1 MHNLKTLF
9 TISIC
14 TATALTL
21 SACNLNILEEDNG
34 AQKPTAHEAAPI
46 FTPKDNTSDKKQ
58 DKKSDNKHAPEKLSV
73 DKDGNLVS
81 EIIDDESEKRPEGV
95 GSKLP
100 DYASGSDFASLSCNA
115 SLGTKAQEMALEITH
130 ALATKVDVEPG
141 FIYIAPTVI
150 PDNYLDC
157 ISDVSDKVF
166 EGLKGSAFDPLSS
179 SDVEFSTSGQNQGS
193 SRLIP
198 MLVREC
204 RAQGIPYLAISI
216 VRNMGTTPTLTVR
229 LIRVTSGITLSQAYK
244 KLN

>member
-1 MHNLKTLF
+1 MHNIKTLI
-9 TISIC
+9 TLSMC

-21 SACNLNILEEDNG
+21 SACNLNILEDK
-34 AQKPTAHEAAPI
+34 ADQKPIVHEAAPI
-46 FTPKDNTSDKKQ
+46 FTPKDDAKVKKQ
-58 DKKSDNKHAPEKLSV
+58 DKETVNKQAPERLSV

-81 EIIDDESEKRPEGV
+81 EILDESEKRPESV
-95 GSKLP
+95 GEKLP

-115 SLGTKAQEMALEITH
+115 SLGKKAQDIALEITH
-130 ALATKVDVEPG
+130 NLANKVEVEPG
-141 FIYIAPTVI
+141 AIYIAPTVI

-157 ISDVSDKVF
+157 ISDVSDKIF
-166 EGLKGSAFDPLSS
+166 EGLKGSAFDPLSP
-179 SDVEFSTSGQNQGS
+179 SDVLFSTSGQNLGS

-216 VRNMGTTPTLTVR
+216 VRNMGTNPTLTVR